1 MLNQTS
7 ADLRIPNESR
17 LQRLGIRGHP
27 DLYEDCRPKGARRSW
42 DGNVIIKVEVACN
55 EVWVGGRF
63 ERDNLLHIESSPMQR
78 SNVNDKAV
86 RVIVTCQR
94 GNLLMKWPGQPP
106 AITRLFC
113 HEEATSATADP
124 RNIPGALSERQS

>member
-1 MLNQTS
+1 MPLTRIASS
-7 ADLRIPNESR
+7 APRSSCL
-17 LQRLGIRGHP
+17 RGHP

-94 GNLLMKWPGQPP
+94 GNLLMKWPGRPP
-106 AITRLFC
+106 GHHTFILPRGGYFSDGR
-113 HEEATSATADP
+113 SAKYS
-124 RNIPGALSERQS
+124 GCSF